1 MRFSFR
7 ATESLVAQSLVRVRM
22 FLDDNM
28 LSASDA
34 ETVELVLGEALN
46 NSVEHALAGINGA
59 TVDLEIAC
67 QDRSVICLIRDRGRP
82 MPPGTM
88 EKDHPCHFDGARRD
102 LPEGGFGWFMIR
114 RLSRNLSYHR
124 TGGENQL
131 RIEVPVGL
139 DQPGMIA

>member
-88 EKDHPCHFDGARRD
+88 EKDHP
-102 LPEGGFGWFMIR
+102 
-114 RLSRNLSYHR
+114 
-124 TGGENQL
+124 
-131 RIEVPVGL
+131 
-139 DQPGMIA
+139 